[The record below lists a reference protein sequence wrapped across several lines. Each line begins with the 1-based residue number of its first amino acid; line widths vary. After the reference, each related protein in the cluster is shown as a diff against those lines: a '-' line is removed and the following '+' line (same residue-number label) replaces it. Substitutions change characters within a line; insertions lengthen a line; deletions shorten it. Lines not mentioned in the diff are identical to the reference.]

1 MKKIYIE
8 LNLVDIYWN
17 YVIDNFILSNK
28 NLKKNL

>member
-28 NLKKNL
+28 NL